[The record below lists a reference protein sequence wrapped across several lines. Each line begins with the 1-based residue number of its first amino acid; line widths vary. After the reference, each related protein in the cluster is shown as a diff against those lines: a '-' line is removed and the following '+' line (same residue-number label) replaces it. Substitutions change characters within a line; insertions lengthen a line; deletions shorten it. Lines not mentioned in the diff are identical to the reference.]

1 MDDSKTSAGFAE
13 IWTAAN
19 HARSFEL
26 FGPLARAVALLAA
39 KLKQQEFHL
48 DIAKRPTVE
57 RAVR

>member
-1 MDDSKTSAGFAE
+1 MGDSKTPAGFAE

-26 FGPLARAVALLAA
+26 FGHIARAVAVLAV
-39 KLKQQEFHL
+39 KLKRQEFHL
-48 DIAKRPTVE
+48 TIAKRPTVE